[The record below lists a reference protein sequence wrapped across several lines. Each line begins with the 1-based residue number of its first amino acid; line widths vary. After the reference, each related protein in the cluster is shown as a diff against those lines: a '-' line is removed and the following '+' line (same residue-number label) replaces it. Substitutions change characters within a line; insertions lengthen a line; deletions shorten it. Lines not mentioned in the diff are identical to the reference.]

1 MIEYRNEIPKI
12 DEYFPLFESTG
23 WNSTYKMAPA
33 QIERAISHSS
43 FAVSAYDSGRI
54 VGFARAVSDH
64 VLYATIYD
72 VVVYPE
78 YQKAGIGAA
87 LVENIVAQCKAAGV
101 FTVHLFAADGTEPFY
116 NKLGFQARP
125 ANMPGMRYEHT

>member
-1 MIEYRNEIPKI
+1 MIDYVNEIPRI

-33 QIERAISHSS
+33 QIEKAISHSS
-43 FAVSAYDSGRI
+43 FAVSAYHFDRL

-72 VVVYPE
+72 VMVHPE
-78 YQKAGIGAA
+78 YQKSGIGAA
-87 LVENIVAQCKAAGV
+87 LVENIVAQCRAAGV
-101 FTVHLFAADGTEPFY
+101 FSVHLFAADGTEPFY
-116 NKLGFQARP
+116 KKIGFQPRP
-125 ANMPGMRYEHT
+125 PNMPGMRYERT

>member
-1 MIEYRNEIPKI
+1 MIEYISEIPEI
-12 DEYFPLFESTG
+12 GEYFPLFQSTG

-33 QIERAISHSS
+33 QIEEAICNSS
-43 FAVSAYDSGRI
+43 FAVSAYDSGRL
-54 VGFARAVSDH
+54 VGFARAISDQ

-72 VVVYPE
+72 VMVYPE

-87 LVENIVAQCKAAGV
+87 LVENIVVQCKAAEV

-116 NKLGFQARP
+116 NKLGFKARP
-125 ANMPGMRYEHT
+125 ANMPGMRYGHT